1 MAGPQAQHLALKG
14 LDACFP
20 VDHPARQPEIP
31 GAYALRAPALQR
43 VFRHAQAL
51 GDLSGFE
58 MSNLIKWRVHRLL
71 LYELWVY
78 ARSVKSR
85 GVSVHGAAGRKARN
99 LLAAKKQ
106 QNGERL
112 RKSRTGC
119 ANGWVATDA
128 CGFRPAPP
136 LSVDM
141 LRSAAAQVT
150 ALVSLDVF
158 EAVTHAAGRRR

>member
-1 MAGPQAQHLALKG
+1 MACASAPPLRVVGLCAQCEKPRGERPRGRWAQTPQTAT
-14 LDACFP
+14 FP
-20 VDHPARQPEIP
+20 RRRPAK
-31 GAYALRAPALQR
+31 PAT
-43 VFRHAQAL
+43 
-51 GDLSGFE
+51 
-58 MSNLIKWRVHRLL
+58 
-71 LYELWVY
+71 
-78 ARSVKSR
+78 
-85 GVSVHGAAGRKARN
+85 
-99 LLAAKKQ
+99 LAAKKQ

>member
-1 MAGPQAQHLALKG
+1 MACASAPPLRVVGLCAQCEKPRGERPRGRWAQTPQA
-14 LDACFP
+14 
-20 VDHPARQPEIP
+20 
-31 GAYALRAPALQR
+31 
-43 VFRHAQAL
+43 
-51 GDLSGFE
+51 
-58 MSNLIKWRVHRLL
+58 
-71 LYELWVY
+71 
-78 ARSVKSR
+78 
-85 GVSVHGAAGRKARN
+85 AGKARH